1 MSLTFFHPYLMK
13 PRYLK
18 RKPMKMDF
26 DIFSIFPF
34 IFDDCLKDL
43 TGRLQL
49 NNQLE
54 DNENNFVTKIKLD
67 GFEPKDI
74 NLELS
79 CDKRK
84 IKITAKNEN
93 KIEKDGLRSYTLKEY
108 SKEINLPENIDVD
121 KLKSV
126 LNENNELVI
135 SAPKLLPLKE
145 KQKEKEINIEIEP
158 PQYEENNKN

>member
-1 MSLTFFHPYLMK
+1 MK

-26 DIFSIFPF
+26 DNFYIFPYL
-34 IFDDCLKDL
+34 FDDYLKDQ
-43 TGRLQL
+43 TGRLQF
-49 NNQLE
+49 NNQLN
-54 DNENNFVTKIKLD
+54 DNENNFVTKIELE

-84 IKITAKNEN
+84 IKIAAKNEN

-108 SKEINLPENIDVD
+108 SKEINLPENI
-121 KLKSV
+121 
-126 LNENNELVI
+126 
-135 SAPKLLPLKE
+135 
-145 KQKEKEINIEIEP
+145 
-158 PQYEENNKN
+158 